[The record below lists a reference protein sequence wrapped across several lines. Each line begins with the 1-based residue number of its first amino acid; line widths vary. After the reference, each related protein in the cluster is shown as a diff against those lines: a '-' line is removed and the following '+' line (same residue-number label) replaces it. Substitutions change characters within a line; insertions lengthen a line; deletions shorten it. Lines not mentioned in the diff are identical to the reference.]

1 MSDYTAIA
9 DVGETLKK
17 LLWDNIKNDP
27 QASDII
33 KSEPQITL
41 SSPEEIKSNEKLSLF
56 LYQVTENVYL
66 KNEEMQMLNSTELK
80 YPPLTL
86 SLFYLVTSHT
96 GNSDNDHIILGKVM
110 QIFHDDSVLRG
121 SVLHENLVGEE
132 LRLILNPLSTEELN
146 KIWSVMSRTKPYK
159 LSVCYEVTPVRID
172 SMREREV
179 TRVTEREL
187 EKYMIRVEKDDSEN
201 R

>member
-1 MSDYTAIA
+1 MSDYNAIS
-9 DVGETLKK
+9 DVGKTLIQ
-17 LLWDNIKNDP
+17 LLEDNIED
-27 QASDII
+27 ASLIG
-33 KSEPQITL
+33 ENQITL
-41 SSPEEIKSNEKLSLF
+41 SSPEEIEPDKKLSLF
-56 LYQVTENVYL
+56 LYQVTENAYL
-66 KNEEMQMLNSTELK
+66 KNEELQSLNTKKLK

-86 SLFYLVTSHT
+86 SLFYLVTPHT
-96 GNSDNDHIILGKVM
+96 KNMDSDHVILGKVM
-110 QIFHDDSVLRG
+110 QIFHDNSILRG
-121 SVLHENLVGEE
+121 SVLKDSLVGDE

-146 KIWSVMSRTKPYK
+146 KIWTVISKTKTYK

-187 EKYMIRVEKDDSEN
+187 ETYMIRVEKDDSEN